1 MIPQTKEKPVAF
13 LTLYSGFT
21 FIKIPKHDLILGIQ
35 HDVNKVKE
43 LIDENGRNIL
53 MQDGSMKPAVS
64 VNATPRIVIFTNDE
78 YMEQMSLI
86 DKQGMK

>member
-1 MIPQTKEKPVAF
+1 
-13 LTLYSGFT
+13 
-21 FIKIPKHDLILGIQ
+21 
-35 HDVNKVKE
+35 
-43 LIDENGRNIL
+43 
-53 MQDGSMKPAVS
+53 MKPAVS